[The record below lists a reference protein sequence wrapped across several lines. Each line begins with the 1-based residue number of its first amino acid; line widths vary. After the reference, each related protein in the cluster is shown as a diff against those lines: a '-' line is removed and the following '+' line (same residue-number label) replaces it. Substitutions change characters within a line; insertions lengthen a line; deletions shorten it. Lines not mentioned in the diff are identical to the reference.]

1 MINDSK
7 NPHDSTDC
15 YKVKQEFS
23 LKKLEYRYHNITAI
37 LSSPRALKRYQES
50 LYMVCVCGTQGL
62 FDRKRKPQICRTI
75 FFKCKQQTKSK
86 FGKLRICGSVC
97 GSAHHWRCCNGNL
110 SGFLLLGG
118 SQQFWDGLTCI
129 LTFWA
134 ICWLFWACG
143 KFLLLPILQWKL
155 LCFLSLGGE
164 GERGSGGIK
173 WPPEA
178 KEF

>member
-75 FFKCKQQTKSK
+75 FFKCKQQTKSN
-86 FGKLRICGSVC
+86 FRKLRICGLRKCLWKCPS
-97 GSAHHWRCCNGNL
+97 L
-110 SGFLLLGG
+110 K
-118 SQQFWDGLTCI
+118 I
-129 LTFWA
+129 L
-134 ICWLFWACG
+134 
-143 KFLLLPILQWKL
+143 PS
-155 LCFLSLGGE
+155 LCRLWF
-164 GERGSGGIK
+164 
-173 WPPEA
+173 
-178 KEF
+178 FFY